1 MAIMIGSLDQG
12 NPLHL
17 HPKDSNCAS
26 IVSLKLT
33 GVDNYRIWAS
43 FMKLALQIKHKM
55 GFINGTCDRFDYL
68 ASALLLEQWD
78 RCNDVVLNWILS
90 SLFQDVYLGHVFYD
104 NTANVWNELKET
116 YDRVDDS
123 IVFNLLQKINT
134 LKQGGLPVSEYYHK
148 LNSLWREFDILTKLT
163 DCIDDVYQPIR
174 SSILTREILPEVK
187 DDFVII
193 SREDSHRGMPTS
205 SVKTEKPQVSAFV
218 SRTNDNNIKR
228 TNGTNG
234 NWSNNNGSNVN
245 IGNYDRLLCKNYGL
259 KGHTIDRCFEIIAY
273 PPGFKRNPN
282 LKPSENFNNNKT
294 NLIDT
299 KGNNDVKTCVGTISW
314 TNEQGFVICLGVYR
328 SSRESKSACREVGG
342 VEKISSTG
350 SKLMDRG
357 EECLEV
363 DKHLE
368 MVEEAFD
375 NRLEVI
381 ELVLPVLPVPF
392 AEENRLRIRREPA
405 TAEAAE
411 NKI

>member
-1 MAIMIGSLDQG
+1 SLEDRFSGILWTCDIGYIGLVIGVKFVSLGFYLENKG

-78 RCNDVVLNWILS
+78 RCNAVVLNWILS

-163 DCIDDVYQPIR
+163 DCTYVARAELVDHGK
-174 SSILTREILPEVK
+174 L
-187 DDFVII
+187 
-193 SREDSHRGMPTS
+193 EDSHRGMPTS

-245 IGNYDRLLCKNYGL
+245 IGNYDRL
-259 KGHTIDRCFEIIAY
+259 
-273 PPGFKRNPN
+273 NPN

-294 NLIDT
+294 NLTDT

-314 TNEQGFVICLGVYR
+314 TNEQVM
-328 SSRESKSACREVGG
+328 
-342 VEKISSTG
+342 
-350 SKLMDRG
+350 KLMSLLNEKSGSSANAHMADSSHGRITPIP
-357 EECLEV
+357 L
-363 DKHLE
+363 
-368 MVEEAFD
+368 
-375 NRLEVI
+375 RLVYNENEYNYNYYVI
-381 ELVLPVLPVPF
+381 YK
-392 AEENRLRIRREPA
+392 
-405 TAEAAE
+405 
-411 NKI
+411 NKKNDLDDVK